1 MHPFYEEF
9 LKFLENE
16 DKENCVEFIISKL
29 DKEEI
34 DVPNLYTEILEPS
47 LKIIY
52 CEEEEED
59 NLCIWKE
66 HIRSSIIQTIIE
78 ICYPYIIKERKE
90 SGFKPNQIKVLV
102 GCPAGE
108 LHDVGARMIT
118 DFFTLYG
125 YEAIYVGA
133 NTPRTEIRDAINTI
147 KPKIIAI
154 SVTNYFNLIEAEKA
168 ICLIKEH
175 TDFTGKI
182 VVGGL
187 AFMNNPEI
195 YKKIGADIF
204 IENYKEIQKLAEEV

>member
-9 LKFLENE
+9 LKVLENE

-29 DKEEI
+29 DNEEI
-34 DVPNLYTEILEPS
+34 DVPTLYTEILEPS
-47 LKIIY
+47 LNLFY
-52 CEEEEED
+52 CDEEEE

-66 HIRSSIIQTIIE
+66 HIRASIIQTIIE
-78 ICYPYIIKERKE
+78 ICYPYIIRERKE
-90 SGFKPNQIKVLV
+90 RGFKPNQIKVLV
-102 GCPAGE
+102 GCPAEE
-108 LHDVGARMIT
+108 LHDIGAKMIT

-133 NTPRTEIRDAINTI
+133 NTPRTEIRDAINTL

-175 TDFTGKI
+175 TDFSGKI
-182 VVGGL
+182 IVGGL

-195 YKKIGADIF
+195 YKRIGADIL
-204 IENYKEIQKLAEEV
+204 IENYKEILKLAEEV